1 MLSPEKTIKKT
12 YKFLEVDEGFCPNS
26 LNKKYNPGGT
36 YKNNL
41 TTRIIFK
48 PSKIKN
54 YIKRIV
60 PAYPWMKDILN
71 SIAEKHKTP
80 SEKMNEST
88 KKELISF
95 FKNDVNLIKKLGV
108 DVTHWTSYNQQ
119 LK

>member
-1 MLSPEKTIKKT
+1 MDIKKT
-12 YKFLEVDEGFCPNS
+12 YKFLGVDEGFSPNT

-36 YKNNL
+36 YKNNC

-54 YIKRIV
+54 FIKKIV

-71 SIAEKHKTP
+71 RITEKHKTP
-80 SEKMNEST
+80 SEKINEST
-88 KKELISF
+88 KKELIRF
-95 FKNDVNLIKKLGV
+95 FKNAVNLIKKLGV
-108 DVTHWTSYNQQ
+108 DVTHWTNYNQQ